1 MFDQM
6 LGLLREN
13 ALFVVVLLLIVSA
26 FVFLRTKGANL
37 ESADELNTL
46 LGTGQ
51 PVVVEFFSNT

>member
-13 ALFVVVLLLIVSA
+13 VLFVVVLLLIVSA

-37 ESADELNTL
+37 ESADELNAL

>member
-37 ESADELNTL
+37 ESADELNAL

>member
-1 MFDQM
+1 MAEQV

-13 ALFVVVLLLIVSA
+13 ALFIVVLLLIVSA
-26 FVFLRTKGANL
+26 FVFLRTKGEDL

-46 LGTGQ
+46 LGGGQ